1 MSRRMAAIRSSVL
14 GPADKAPMRLAG
26 RPSSQ
31 RSNDAAK
38 VGRSAWSAGAGRA
51 KEDIDINIEIVP
63 RFRKVEEPTEVT
75 PDGQMTGLD
84 WAPVQPPPASG
95 PSRNTAD
102 RSLLYVAQGYWND
115 RALSDGLEAA
125 ASLRPDAVGL
135 IDNQRSLTW
144 AELGRL
150 VARAVSTLTELGVSP
165 GDPVLLIAENSSA
178 GVIAYHGLL
187 RIGVRAVLL
196 DRRCGM
202 ADVRA
207 ALDAILPKL
216 VIIPA
221 GERDRLGAELADCHL
236 ITLEHF
242 VAADP
247 VSVEGRDWPEPNR
260 DEVAVI
266 LFTSGTTSR
275 PKGVTHSLNTL
286 TCGARNMA
294 LITEAGP
301 DTVIFLVSPLTSI
314 TGVMQMHLAADQH
327 ATLVLED
334 HFDAETSLD
343 RINEHEASL
352 LGGAPVIVERLIKAA
367 DRRPGRRCALRTLAL
382 GGTMLPR
389 PLLQHVMDDYGV
401 KVARVY
407 GSSEAPNASGS
418 MPDDVRELRL
428 TDDGALMPGTEIR
441 VGSQEHPQ
449 EGLVRGPGVFLG
461 YLNEADNGLAFEGD
475 WYRTGDLVEV
485 SEGRLTVVGRL
496 KEVVNRNGF
505 KISLAEIDAA
515 MFGMTGLEEAASFAL
530 PDAATGE
537 RLALAIVPSEGAVLG
552 LEDVAAHLRST
563 GVATRRLPE
572 ELVIWD
578 EPLPRTASGKIV
590 RSRLVMDAP
599 SKSSIVAPRLR
610 PEAPPNTSVA
620 SSRK

>member
-1 MSRRMAAIRSSVL
+1 MRRRIAAIRSSVL
-14 GPADKAPMRLAG
+14 GPGDVASMRLAG
-26 RPSSQ
+26 RLSSQ
-31 RSNDAAK
+31 RSNAAAK

-63 RFRKVEEPTEVT
+63 RFRKVEESTEVT

-84 WAPVQPPPASG
+84 WAPAEPPPATA
-95 PSRNTAD
+95 PRRNLGD
-102 RSLLYVAQGYWND
+102 RAESYAAQGYWND
-115 RALSDGLEAA
+115 RELRDGLEAA
-125 ASLRPDAVGL
+125 GSLRPDAVGL
-135 IDNQRSLTW
+135 IDNRRTLTW
-144 AELGRL
+144 ADLGRQ
-150 VARAVSTLTELGVSP
+150 VATAVSTLTEVGVSAC
-165 GDPVLLIAENSSA
+165 DPVLLIAENSAA

-187 RIGVRAVLL
+187 RIGARAVLL
-196 DRRCGM
+196 DRRCGT

-207 ALDAILPKL
+207 ALDAIVPKL

-221 GERDRLGAELADCHL
+221 DECDRLGPELDSSRL

-247 VSVEGRDWPEPNR
+247 ASVEGRDWPEPDR

-286 TCGARNMA
+286 TCGAKNMA

-327 ATLVLED
+327 ATLVLEND
-334 HFDAETSLD
+334 FDAETSLD
-343 RINEHEASL
+343 RINHHEASL
-352 LGGAPVIVERLIKAA
+352 LGGAPVIVERLIRAA
-367 DRRPGRRCALRTLAL
+367 DRRPGRRCSLRTLAL

-389 PLLQHVMDDYGV
+389 PLLQHVMDDYGI

-418 MPDDVRELRL
+418 MPNDARELRL
-428 TDDGALMPGTEIR
+428 TDDGALMPGTEVR
-441 VGSQEHPQ
+441 VGSAEHPQ
-449 EGLVRGPGVFLG
+449 EGLLRGPGVFLG
-461 YLNEADNGLAFEGD
+461 YVDEADNGPAFEGD

-485 SEGRLTVVGRL
+485 SGGRLTVVGRL

-505 KISLAEIDAA
+505 KISLAEIDGA

-537 RLALAIVPSEGAVLG
+537 RLAVAILPSQGAVIN
-552 LEDVAAHLRST
+552 LEDVTTHLRSA

-572 ELVIWD
+572 ELVLWD
-578 EPLPRTASGKIV
+578 EPLPRTTSGKIV

-599 SKSSIVAPRLR
+599 SKASIVAPRLQ
-610 PEAPPNTSVA
+610 PEAPPST
-620 SSRK
+620 